1 MPRKFNINER
11 NLRRCNKCRKYW
23 LYSFTH
29 ISNCVYFKI
38 FWPKCNLK
46 TKLTFSYTV
55 SKLDLFCHWFFYKAK
70 KLILAG
76 NPNETYWLIH
86 ECSWS
91 AIWFRYQQTT
101 QDAKPCKLSWKNS
114 AQALVRVGHTP
125 PNTLKTLQKH
135 KIHFQSFSYLLQIFD
150 GTNNKLCLVFIHYS
164 LAYPNLTPSL
174 LIG

>member
-1 MPRKFNINER
+1 MNTEGTWSQQLSYVMFNTVWMIVNCLFRYPKVCTKYRKH
-11 NLRRCNKCRKYW
+11 W
-23 LYSFTH
+23 LNSYTH

-91 AIWFRYQQTT
+91 AIWFRYQKWLSTQNLVSLVEKIQHRQEWGTSRSWAKVSYFFQCTKMQLITSQNFNIQT
-101 QDAKPCKLSWKNS
+101 CFFFGFS
-114 AQALVRVGHTP
+114 A
-125 PNTLKTLQKH
+125 
-135 KIHFQSFSYLLQIFD
+135 
-150 GTNNKLCLVFIHYS
+150 
-164 LAYPNLTPSL
+164 
-174 LIG
+174 